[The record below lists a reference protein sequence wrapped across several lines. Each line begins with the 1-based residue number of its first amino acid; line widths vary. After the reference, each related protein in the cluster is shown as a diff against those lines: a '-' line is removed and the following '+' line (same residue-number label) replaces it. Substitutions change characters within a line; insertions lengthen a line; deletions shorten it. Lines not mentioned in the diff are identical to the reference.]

1 MFVNV
6 NFHTNAGKVGE
17 TVRYIAHRE
26 ESLPEGRTREIYGIG
41 PRYREL
47 RGDEQAIIR
56 TLRADAG
63 GLKEPH
69 FLRVKLTVD
78 DAIARRLFDLPTPYR
93 EWAMRDAVEKAF
105 QGALSRAQGAFV
117 IHYHGGAGRP
127 FGHPHAHAVLSPGLQ
142 DGVALQY
149 IPRTRLARFKE
160 RWEREVTRAVGRFER
175 RALRPAA
182 DRLPAPALTPG
193 RKRSPRGLGQRL
205 LELAARRTATEALGR
220 HAAGLLRVASAAREV
235 KQGPTAIL
243 RRLAPR
249 VAELA
254 APAPLRTALRAA
266 RVWGRL
272 MSGWGGGGSD
282 D

>member
-26 ESLPEGRTREIYGIG
+26 EGLPQGRTREIYGIG

-56 TLRADAG
+56 TLRDDAG

-69 FLRVKLTVD
+69 FFRVKLTVD
-78 DAIARRLFDLPTPYR
+78 DAIARRLSDLPTPYR

-105 QGALSRAQGAFV
+105 EGALSRAQGAFV
-117 IHYHGGAGRP
+117 IHYHGGARRP
-127 FGHPHAHAVLSPGLQ
+127 FGHPHAHAVLSPKLQ

-149 IPRTRLARFKE
+149 IPRTRLARFKD

-175 RALRPAA
+175 RALLRDG
-182 DRLPAPALTPG
+182 DRLPVLALTPMRG
-193 RKRSPRGLGQRL
+193 RRPRSLGQRL
-205 LELAARRTATEALGR
+205 LELVARRTATEALGR
-220 HAAGLLRVASAAREV
+220 PAAGLLRAAADARQV
-235 KQGPTAIL
+235 KRGPTAIL
-243 RRLAPR
+243 RRFAPR

-254 APAPLRTALRAA
+254 VPAPLRTALRIA
-266 RVWGRL
+266 RVWSR
-272 MSGWGGGGSD
+272 
-282 D
+282 

>member
-26 ESLPEGRTREIYGIG
+26 ESLPQGRTREIYGIG

-47 RGDEQAIIR
+47 RGDEQAIVR

-69 FLRVKLTVD
+69 FFRVKLTVD
-78 DAIARRLFDLPTPYR
+78 DAVASRLLDLPTVFR

-117 IHYHGGAGRP
+117 IHYHGGARRP
-127 FGHPHAHAVLSPGLQ
+127 FGHPHAHAVLSPKLQ

-149 IPRTRLARFKE
+149 IPRTRLARFKD
-160 RWEREVTRAVGRFER
+160 RWEREVTRAVDRFER
-175 RALRPAA
+175 RALRPGGE
-182 DRLPAPALTPG
+182 RLPMIALTQ
-193 RKRSPRGLGQRL
+193 RREARPRTLSERL
-205 LELAARRTATEALGR
+205 LESAARRALTEAMGPP
-220 HAAGLLRVASAAREV
+220 AAGLLRLVDDARRV
-235 KQGPTAIL
+235 KARPTALL
-243 RRLAPR
+243 RRFAPR
-249 VAELA
+249 VAALV
-254 APAPLRTALRAA
+254 APAPLRAA
-266 RVWGRL
+266 IQISRYWAG
-272 MSGWGGGGSD
+272 
-282 D
+282 